1 MEVLLN
7 PYDQTLS
14 LATEE
19 GLQLYIVTKKG
30 LEKEER
36 YTGSKEKHSKFVKL
50 MGKAFKT
57 FWMMD
62 ILKVHTEWK
71 ATKPANPN
79 FFESNTMTIK
89 KAHTHAELV

>member
-57 FWMMD
+57 F
-62 ILKVHTEWK
+62 
-71 ATKPANPN
+71 
-79 FFESNTMTIK
+79 
-89 KAHTHAELV
+89 